1 MRMRG
6 KLLVLILVGAAARP
20 ILAENIVITQDRQEG
35 AHQALPV
42 QRVPQSEEIGQK
54 IQPAESKKGKKD
66 KPPMPDINKLIW
78 DSAQPGSNGK
88 PRRPF

>member
-1 MRMRG
+1 MRG

-20 ILAENIVITQDRQEG
+20 ILAENIAITKDRQEG
-35 AHQALPV
+35 GLQALPV
-42 QRVPQSEEIGQK
+42 QPAPQSGEIGQQS
-54 IQPAESKKGKKD
+54 QPVESKKGKKD